1 MAGKKGNKAHAN
13 KTSYNSENWH
23 GTPMAEKWTPE
34 AIEAIFTKAI
44 EIAKSG
50 ALTLTGIAIELD
62 LHPKIFHYFC
72 EKYPQF
78 DSFKKELI
86 NYIEHNTYTG
96 ALNGRY
102 NATMAIFGL
111 KNNHGWTDKPK
122 DEQTIDKP
130 PKIEF
135 IDSHTDSD
143 LPDAE

>member
-13 KTSYNSENWH
+13 KTSFNSENLA
-23 GTPMAEKWTPE
+23 GNTYGQKWTAE
-34 AIEAIFTKAI
+34 DAARIFQQAFDLAKNGSVTLTS
-44 EIAKSG
+44 IAK
-50 ALTLTGIAIELD
+50 ELD
-62 LHPKIFHYFC
+62 LYPDIFEYLC
-72 EKYPQF
+72 ERFPEF
-78 DSFKKELI
+78 RTNKKH
-86 NYIEHNTYTG
+86 IEKWIEDNTFQG